1 MVGFTLPQYPHY
13 CLFVNAVLNEVYYYG
28 TYAGDGGAMAGRRS
42 REEVRG
48 YSRGRSPSPTKIRNP
63 QCRHITYYSN
73 LITTHYR
80 FYLYLTTTMGK
91 HMTITNMT
99 SRHDDMI
106 IHVMVPVL
114 SVGTHRG
121 MLEKFLL
128 PFLPFLLFSY
138 FNYRWQGSSFSRQLK
153 GLGARWGRG
162 GKTKDTVTEE
172 KASYLVRWHVQR
184 WLQILLISLCN
195 RL

>member
-1 MVGFTLPQYPHY
+1 
-13 CLFVNAVLNEVYYYG
+13 
-28 TYAGDGGAMAGRRS
+28 
-42 REEVRG
+42 
-48 YSRGRSPSPTKIRNP
+48 
-63 QCRHITYYSN
+63 
-73 LITTHYR
+73 
-80 FYLYLTTTMGK
+80 MGK

-172 KASYLVRWHVQR
+172 KASYLVPVACSEMVADITYFIMQSPVET
-184 WLQILLISLCN
+184 L
-195 RL
+195 